1 MGLFN
6 NIFLDDN
13 NGMQKL
19 YLKKKIKENIFF
31 FNFLVFKKNKY
42 MYIYNFFFLIKM
54 ADFKL
59 ALYTKYW
66 TWINYLAW
74 GILSLA
80 IYYAWVFI
88 SNEVSSLQVYRTSVV
103 MGGTAIFW
111 LGIFLATGIFFMLDL
126 FYMVIKSEFKK
137 EKIDDIKQNMMKI
150 KENKGDLIRT
160 ETDINNTRGAVTRNL
175 KTMEI
180 NGSTTKAMRSTYQK
194 DDDEKGKL
202 FD

>member
-1 MGLFN
+1 
-6 NIFLDDN
+6 
-13 NGMQKL
+13 
-19 YLKKKIKENIFF
+19 
-31 FNFLVFKKNKY
+31 
-42 MYIYNFFFLIKM
+42 M

-66 TWINYLAW
+66 TWINYVAW

-88 SNEVSSLQVYRTSVV
+88 SNEVSSLQVYKTSVV

-111 LGIFLATGIFFMLDL
+111 LGIFLATAIFFMLDL
-126 FYMVIKSEFKK
+126 LYIVIKSQFKK

-150 KENKGDLIRT
+150 KENKGDIIRP
-160 ETDINNTRGAVTRNL
+160 ETDYNSNNNNNNTRGVASRNI
-175 KTMEI
+175 KTMDV
-180 NGSTTKAMRSTYQK
+180 NGSTTKALRSTYQK
-194 DDDEKGKL
+194 EEDEKGKL